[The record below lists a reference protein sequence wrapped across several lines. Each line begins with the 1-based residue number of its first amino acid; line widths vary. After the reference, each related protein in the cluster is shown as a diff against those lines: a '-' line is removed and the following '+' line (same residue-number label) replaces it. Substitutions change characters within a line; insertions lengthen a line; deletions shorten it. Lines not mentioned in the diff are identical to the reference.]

1 MLWSPLPGPAPC
13 RLRPRSRPA
22 PPPGRARWASASL
35 STRSARRSGRTQGRA
50 AAGPAEAARAR
61 ARISEPQGE
70 CIRTPFHL
78 EAQSALGFV
87 SFFAPTQASET
98 GAGGYPPGSLHTPAA
113 CGLAWVPTRDISS
126 PPLPGAPPPFR
137 PVGLLLWKTPDRYAP
152 WGPLPRLAPSPTSS
166 PTSWGW
172 SQAPAA
178 FAPSP
183 GGGGALI
190 AGF

>member
-70 CIRTPFHL
+70 CVRTPFHL

-98 GAGGYPPGSLHTPAA
+98 GAGGGGTRRVPSTPPLRAVWPGYPPGTSRAHRCLARLPHSDRSVCYFGKLQTVMLRGVPSPAWPPA
-113 CGLAWVPTRDISS
+113 R
-126 PPLPGAPPPFR
+126 PPLPP
-137 PVGLLLWKTPDRYAP
+137 
-152 WGPLPRLAPSPTSS
+152 
-166 PTSWGW
+166 
-172 SQAPAA
+172 
-178 FAPSP
+178 P
-183 GGGGALI
+183 GGGARPRQPSLPARAEGVL
-190 AGF
+190 